1 MLNQSIDNDVSWKSP
16 FGLKI
21 NLHWPPLILT
31 RSCSPGQFVK
41 PGQCTIRFA
50 LTAQPSIS
58 GAFMGC
64 CSGSVCW
71 RGAGASTPLWTVD
84 LRPLPPPGSLPPN
97 PPLSWGWESFPRQR
111 WGGRPVDTHCMKE
124 NTLWTFSVYSRAKNP
139 SYFQPENM
147 KSLLLD

>member
-16 FGLKI
+16 FGLKV
-21 NLHWPPLILT
+21 NLRWPPLILT

-50 LTAQPSIS
+50 LTTQPSIS

-71 RGAGASTPLWTVD
+71 RAVGATTPLWTVD

-97 PPLSWGWESFPRQR
+97 PPCPG
-111 WGGRPVDTHCMKE
+111 GGRVSLGRGGEEGQCIHTVWRRTHFGHSVCIQELK
-124 NTLWTFSVYSRAKNP
+124 TRVHFSQKT
-139 SYFQPENM
+139 
-147 KSLLLD
+147 